1 MKKSL
6 ETLKRELKFV
16 TDRIL
21 LIRQGKV
28 REDRGLSLKE
38 AMAYQKDYETA
49 ISILEESLKR

>member
-16 TDRIL
+16 TDRIV

-28 REDRGLSLKE
+28 REDRGLNLKE

-49 ISILEESLKR
+49 IAILEEALKK